1 MIVAGFIE
9 PITKELPLEYA
20 VEMNRLIQLQM
31 EGSRRMTWLEERR
44 QAAAEANAALPV
56 PTIRD
61 EHWRFTNLRGIDFAA
76 YRAPAPSVDAAPR
89 RGGPSSRSATRP
101 AG

>member
-1 MIVAGFIE
+1 
-9 PITKELPLEYA
+9 
-20 VEMNRLIQLQM
+20 
-31 EGSRRMTWLEERR
+31 MTWLEERR

-61 EHWRFTNLRGIDFAA
+61 EHWRLTNLRGIDFAA
-76 YRAPAPSVDAAPR
+76 YRAPAPSVDAAHAE
-89 RGGPSSRSATRP
+89 GPSSRSATRP